1 MSSYLPNLKK
11 ILVLTPN
18 FIGSAFFQR
27 SITLYLNMQGIT
39 TKNHDDLA
47 RFAPDLNSLIG
58 TLNTTTNSIVARVS
72 PYRAKEFEKLK
83 DSYLKFCSMF
93 FTDIYVINRC
103 FFESAISY
111 CNTTIND
118 GKLNVYSKKEYLAN
132 TANPYAIPKNK
143 FIASLKYF
151 EDFYVWVDTYF
162 PVHKKVNHED
172 IVYNTDNTYK
182 DMFKL
187 PDNKYS
193 ITEYNKF
200 NFSQVRDKDL
210 DTYSK
215 NSLSNYINVNYCV
228 QDLVANRL
236 LATFNVFPIKK
247 LTLKEKTDNILNFKE
262 LLDIYNNYQSNHFTQ
277 LTENQIISR
286 IEKEQLFW
294 TT

>member
-1 MSSYLPNLKK
+1 MTTKLKR

-18 FIGSAFFQR
+18 SVGSTFFQR
-27 SITLYLNMQGIT
+27 SVTLYLNMQGIP
-39 TKNHDDLA
+39 TKNYIDLA
-47 RFAPDLNSLIG
+47 MFAPDLNSLIA
-58 TLNTTTNSIVARVS
+58 TLTTSTNSIVTRLS
-72 PYRAKEFEKLK
+72 PHATEKFVK
-83 DSYLKFCSMF
+83 FKYNFLKFCSMF

-111 CNTTIND
+111 CNTSMNSGI
-118 GKLNVYSKKEYLAN
+118 LNVYGKKEYLAN
-132 TANPYAIPKNK
+132 ITSPYAIPKDN
-143 FIASLKYF
+143 FISSLKYF

-162 PVHKKVNHED
+162 PTHKKINYED

-182 DMFKL
+182 NIFKL

-193 ITEYNKF
+193 ITDYNKF

-215 NSLSNYINVNYCV
+215 SSLSNYINVNYCV

-236 LATFNVFPIKK
+236 LPAEAAFPIKK
-247 LTLKEKTDNILNFKE
+247 ITLKEKTDNILNFKE
-262 LLDIYNNYQSNHFTQ
+262 LLDIYNNYQSNHFTK
-277 LTENQIISR
+277 LTEDQLISR